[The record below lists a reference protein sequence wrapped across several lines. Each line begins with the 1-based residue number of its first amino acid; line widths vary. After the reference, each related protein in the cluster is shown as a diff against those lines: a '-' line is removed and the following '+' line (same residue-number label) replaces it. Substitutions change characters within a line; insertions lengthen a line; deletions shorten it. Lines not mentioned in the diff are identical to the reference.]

1 MHPPHRTPPV
11 GPCLAGAPL
20 HDVDGRLRRV
30 HPQLPTFQ
38 AGTGFQPP
46 PFPAVGIGTSVS
58 LSLPICKMEI
68 VMPALGMT
76 WQTQT
81 CDTARGLEWEH
92 ILIMS
97 PSSWRDPSDTEISS
111 LFVEAKKCP
120 LSEEFCFGRQ
130 AQVLGQNLIP
140 SGISRL
146 SIQTDFISLVTTQAF
161 EPSTWMF
168 PGQAYSGI
176 SCPAGLLVASVASFP
191 KSRFCLAVNRCFSL
205 SFLDV

>member
-1 MHPPHRTPPV
+1 MHPPRRTPPV
-11 GPCLAGAPL
+11 RPCLAGAPL
-20 HDVDGRLRRV
+20 HNVDGRLRRV
-30 HPQLPTFQ
+30 HPHLPGRQGISTSTFPSCGNRHLCEPQ
-38 AGTGFQPP
+38 SPHLQNGDSNAT
-46 PFPAVGIGTSVS
+46 
-58 LSLPICKMEI
+58 
-68 VMPALGMT
+68 LGMT
-76 WQTQT
+76 RRTRT
-81 CDTARGLEWEH
+81 RDTARGSEWEH
-92 ILIMS
+92 VLIMS
-97 PSSWRDPSDTEISS
+97 ASSWRDPSDTEISS

>member
-1 MHPPHRTPPV
+1 
-11 GPCLAGAPL
+11 
-20 HDVDGRLRRV
+20 
-30 HPQLPTFQ
+30 
-38 AGTGFQPP
+38 
-46 PFPAVGIGTSVS
+46 
-58 LSLPICKMEI
+58 
-68 VMPALGMT
+68 MPALGMT

-81 CDTARGLEWEH
+81 CDTARGSEWKH

-97 PSSWRDPSDTEISS
+97 LSSWRDPSDIEISS

-191 KSRFCLAVNRCFSL
+191 KSRLCLAVNRCFSVFLGCLNGGLPPAVPEADL
-205 SFLDV
+205 SVKLQNGHQSRVIYAYSDSGPPLSLREVGRWLL

>member
-1 MHPPHRTPPV
+1 
-11 GPCLAGAPL
+11 
-20 HDVDGRLRRV
+20 
-30 HPQLPTFQ
+30 
-38 AGTGFQPP
+38 
-46 PFPAVGIGTSVS
+46 
-58 LSLPICKMEI
+58 
-68 VMPALGMT
+68 MPALGMT

-81 CDTARGLEWEH
+81 CDTARGSEWKH

-97 PSSWRDPSDTEISS
+97 LSSWRDPSDIEISS

-191 KSRFCLAVNRCFSL
+191 KSRLCLAVNRCFSL
-205 SFLDV
+205 SLKIFVPYLHCSRSRELLLITGAEFFARQLVFSSTLPAGFMAKNVFDGE

>member
-1 MHPPHRTPPV
+1 
-11 GPCLAGAPL
+11 
-20 HDVDGRLRRV
+20 
-30 HPQLPTFQ
+30 
-38 AGTGFQPP
+38 
-46 PFPAVGIGTSVS
+46 
-58 LSLPICKMEI
+58 
-68 VMPALGMT
+68 MT
-76 WQTQT
+76 QRTQT
-81 CDTARGLEWEH
+81 CDTAHDSEWEH
-92 ILIMS
+92 VLTVS
-97 PSSWRDPSDTEISS
+97 ASSWSNPSDTEISS

-130 AQVLGQNLIP
+130 VLVLGQNLIP

-176 SCPAGLLVASVASFP
+176 SCTAGLLVVLVESFP